1 MRFCEL
7 LTSTGEVMFCVA
19 SNSRV
24 ASGAYIEAVLVVVAI
39 VLLIVVAVIGISS
52 NGSNGLRP

>member
-1 MRFCEL
+1 MRVLF
-7 LTSTGEVMFCVA
+7 TSTGKVM
-19 SNSRV
+19 SV

-39 VLLIVVAVIGISS
+39 VVIVVAVIGVSS